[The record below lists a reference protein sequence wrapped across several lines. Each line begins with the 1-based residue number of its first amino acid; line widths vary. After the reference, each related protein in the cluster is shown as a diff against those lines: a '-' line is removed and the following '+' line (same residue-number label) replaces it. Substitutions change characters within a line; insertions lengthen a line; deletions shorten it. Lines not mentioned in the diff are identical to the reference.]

1 MPQNDTV
8 LAVLILVVFAYLL
21 GTFPSAELVARHY
34 GIDVTKSGSG
44 NPGTSNVVRLVG
56 WKAGAL
62 VLIAD
67 VAKGGIAAGVGLA
80 IDGHRGAFILGVAAV
95 LGHVFPVWSRFKG
108 GRGVATGAGVFLVV
122 FPLITVGLAVVW
134 IAIPRAAQGVGR
146 VTRVRGRG
154 TDPRGHLRWHH
165 ARHRGR
171 RVRRAVADRTPRVES
186 APLGARR
193 GARVGRPATRR
204 AARPSRRYGVCGLT
218 LKVACSFG

>member
-8 LAVLILVVFAYLL
+8 LAVLILIVFAYLL

-34 GIDVTKSGSG
+34 GVDITKSGSG

-56 WKAGAL
+56 WKAGAV

-67 VAKGGIAAGVGLA
+67 VAKGAIAAGVGLA

-122 FPLITVGLAVVW
+122 FPLITVGLALVW
-134 IAIPRAAQGVGR
+134 IAIARGLHKASIASLVCAFAAPILVIIFGGTTLDV
-146 VTRVRGRG
+146 VVVAAVALLLITRHASNLRRLVRGEEHG
-154 TDPRGHLRWHH
+154 LGD
-165 ARHRGR
+165 
-171 RVRRAVADRTPRVES
+171 TPRDAPRDHPDDTAS
-186 APLGARR
+186 AA
-193 GARVGRPATRR
+193 
-204 AARPSRRYGVCGLT
+204 
-218 LKVACSFG
+218 

>member
-56 WKAGAL
+56 WKAGAV

-67 VAKGGIAAGVGLA
+67 VAKGAIAAGVGLA

-134 IAIPRAAQGVGR
+134 VAIARGLHKASVASLVCAVAAPILVIVFGGTTIDVVVVAAVALLLIAR
-146 VTRVRGRG
+146 HASNLRRLVRGEEHGLGDTTRDHPDD
-154 TDPRGHLRWHH
+154 T
-165 ARHRGR
+165 A
-171 RVRRAVADRTPRVES
+171 S
-186 APLGARR
+186 AA
-193 GARVGRPATRR
+193 
-204 AARPSRRYGVCGLT
+204 
-218 LKVACSFG
+218 